1 MAQHPPQSSRMDL
14 RVPQEV
20 RDIIDYAAS
29 MEGRTR
35 TDFIVAAALERA
47 KQVIERRKL
56 ICLVMQDQ
64 KLLVASLLEERT
76 EEPSQYVKEVAQE
89 YAARVSSVGGD

>member
-1 MAQHPPQSSRMDL
+1 
-14 RVPQEV
+14 
-20 RDIIDYAAS
+20 
-29 MEGRTR
+29 
-35 TDFIVAAALERA
+35 
-47 KQVIERRKL
+47 
-56 ICLVMQDQ
+56 MQDQ